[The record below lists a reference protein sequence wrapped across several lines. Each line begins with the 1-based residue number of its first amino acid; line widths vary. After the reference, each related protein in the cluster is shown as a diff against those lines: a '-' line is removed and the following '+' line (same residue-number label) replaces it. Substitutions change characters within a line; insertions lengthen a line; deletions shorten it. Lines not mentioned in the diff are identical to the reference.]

1 MGASLQTRPAPTET
15 PADTQRSI
23 VDRANGLS
31 LMLARIRT
39 FAMAHVPGIL
49 AGESA

>member
-1 MGASLQTRPAPTET
+1 MGVPLQARPAPTET
-15 PADTQRSI
+15 VADARRSI

-39 FAMAHVPGIL
+39 FAMAHVQGNF
-49 AGESA
+49 ARRGA